1 MSSNLAML
9 IDGLRTIGD
18 RLNAGSMTGDDA
30 KFAAHTLIGAYLA
43 TIPKFERKMKND

>member
-1 MSSNLAML
+1 MSNDNLAML

-43 TIPKFERKMKND
+43 TIQNFRKEK